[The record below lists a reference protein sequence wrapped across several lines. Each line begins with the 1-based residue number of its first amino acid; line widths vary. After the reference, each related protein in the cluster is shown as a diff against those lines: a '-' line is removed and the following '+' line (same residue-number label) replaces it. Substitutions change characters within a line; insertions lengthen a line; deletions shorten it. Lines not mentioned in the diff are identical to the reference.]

1 MKVFKTKTATKSAI
15 YKIVTP
21 FTKGFFEDIDWKFVH
36 DVWRVLEINGVTT
49 CVEAGKYDGDKSKT
63 WNFTATVN
71 GFTFN
76 GYLVASFCGTVSD
89 PTSMYDLC
97 FVI

>member
-1 MKVFKTKTATKSAI
+1 MKVVKTKAATKKAI
-15 YKIVTP
+15 YKIVAP
-21 FTKGFFEDIDWKFVH
+21 FTKGIFEDIDWKFVH
-36 DVWRVLEINGVTT
+36 TVWRVLEINGVRTR
-49 CVEAGKYDGDKSKT
+49 VEAGKYDGDKSKT

-76 GYLVASFCGTVSD
+76 GYLMASFCGTVSD
-89 PTSMYDLC
+89 PTSKYDLC